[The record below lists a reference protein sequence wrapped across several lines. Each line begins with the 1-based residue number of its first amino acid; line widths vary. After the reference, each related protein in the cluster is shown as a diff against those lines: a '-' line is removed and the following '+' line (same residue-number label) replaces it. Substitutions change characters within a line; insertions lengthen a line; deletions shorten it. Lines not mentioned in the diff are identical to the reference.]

1 MTPAQAPRQAQH
13 IHRLDPNYPARLND
27 LYDPPEILY
36 IYGNIELLKRPMIAV
51 VGSRIASP
59 RGMSNAALFAR
70 GLSEAGVLVLS
81 GLARGIDGVAHR
93 TCLEPGANWTTIAVC
108 GTGVDVVY
116 PREHKDLA
124 HQIGS
129 QGLILS
135 EFPPGTGPK
144 AFHFPKRNRLIA
156 ALSLGVVVIEAAD
169 KSGSLITARLA
180 TDLGRE
186 VFALP
191 GPIHDPLY
199 EGCHRLIQ
207 EGAKLVCHPK
217 EVLDELV
224 IPTKT
229 LFKASE

>member
-27 LYDPPEILY
+27 LYDPPEMLY
-36 IYGNIELLKRPMIAV
+36 IYGDIELLKRPMIAV

-59 RGMSNAALFAR
+59 RGMRNAAFFAK

-81 GLARGIDGVAHR
+81 GLARGIDGAAHR
-93 TCLEPGANWTTIAVC
+93 ACLEPETNWTTVAVC

-124 HQIGS
+124 YQIGA

-199 EGCHRLIQ
+199 KGCHRLIQ

-217 EVLDELV
+217 EVIEELV
-224 IPTKT
+224 IPTKN
-229 LFKASE
+229 LV

>member
-1 MTPAQAPRQAQH
+1 MTPTLTSREVQE
-13 IHRLDPNYPARLND
+13 IHHLDSNYPARLKD
-27 LYDPPEILY
+27 LYDPPETLY
-36 IYGNIELLKRPMIAV
+36 IYGDIELLKRPMIAI
-51 VGSRIASP
+51 VGSRMASP
-59 RGMSNAALFAR
+59 RGMRNAALFAR
-70 GLSEAGVLVLS
+70 GLSEAGILVLS
-81 GLARGIDGVAHR
+81 GLARGIDGAAHR
-93 TCLEPGANWTTIAVC
+93 ACLELGVGANWTTIAVC

-116 PREHKDLA
+116 PREHQDLA
-124 HQIGS
+124 YQIGS
-129 QGLILS
+129 KGLILS
-135 EFPPGTGPK
+135 ELAPGMGPK

-191 GPIHDPLY
+191 GPIHDPLH

-217 EVLDELV
+217 EVLEDLL
-224 IPTKT
+224 ISTKT
-229 LFKASE
+229 LF